1 MARPRTFARNLAL
14 VVLVGGALGCSREP
28 GAVSGEVTLNGKP
41 LPGGVISFHSEVG
54 NHEVINAPI
63 KNGKYTVSGVPSG
76 NAIVTVGNLQP
87 VPAAATKAAPVGDGP
102 AAPRAGPRRPAPAT
116 GPVPARYGDPG
127 TSGLTIVVQPGDQ
140 TFPVA
145 LAP

>member
-1 MARPRTFARNLAL
+1 MARPRTFARHLAL
-14 VVLVGGALGCSREP
+14 AALVGGALGCSQDP
-28 GAVSGEVTLNGKP
+28 GSVSGEVTVGGKP

-63 KNGKYTVSGVPSG
+63 KDGKYTVSGVPSG
-76 NAIVTVGNLQP
+76 NAIVTVGNLRP
-87 VPAAATKAAPVGDGP
+87 LPGAAPKAAPAGDGA
-102 AAPRAGPRRPAPAT
+102 AAPKAGPRRAAPT

-140 TFPVA
+140 TFPVV
-145 LAP
+145 LSP